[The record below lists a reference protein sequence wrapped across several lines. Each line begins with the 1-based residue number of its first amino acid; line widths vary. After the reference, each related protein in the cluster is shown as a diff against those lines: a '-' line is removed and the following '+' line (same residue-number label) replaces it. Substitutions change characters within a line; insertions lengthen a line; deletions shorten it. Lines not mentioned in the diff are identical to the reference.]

1 MSIVSERGGINM
13 LTVTAV
19 PKMFE
24 GAGYGQLGEAK
35 GGNGKPRHLRFTYIP
50 ARRQRNNNTPKQQV
64 NATIANFSSNI
75 GRGIDVY
82 A

>member
-1 MSIVSERGGINM
+1 M

-24 GAGYGQLGEAK
+24 GAGYGQLGEAR
-35 GGNGKPRHLRFTYIP
+35 GGNGKPRHLRSTYIP
-50 ARRQRNNNTPKQQV
+50 ARRQRNNNMSKKQASTTV
-64 NATIANFSSNI
+64 ACFSSSI